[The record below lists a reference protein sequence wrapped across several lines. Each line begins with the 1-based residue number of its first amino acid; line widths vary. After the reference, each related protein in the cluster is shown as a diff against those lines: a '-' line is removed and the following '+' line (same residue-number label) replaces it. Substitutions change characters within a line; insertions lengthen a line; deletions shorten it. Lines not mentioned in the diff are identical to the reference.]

1 MTELLTSQLGT
12 VTHMPPELIQLED
25 GARCADF
32 GGVFD
37 TALGE
42 DKRLSKKADI
52 YAIGMLAYEAALG
65 EVPYR
70 GMMAPQIILFVAMGK
85 SLPLPE
91 TMDPT
96 IREVFLR
103 CTDRQ
108 ASGRPSAEALEE
120 LLM

>member
-25 GARCADF
+25 
-32 GGVFD
+32 
-37 TALGE
+37 
-42 DKRLSKKADI
+42 KRLSKKADI
-52 YAIGMLAYEAALG
+52 YAIGMLAYEAAFG